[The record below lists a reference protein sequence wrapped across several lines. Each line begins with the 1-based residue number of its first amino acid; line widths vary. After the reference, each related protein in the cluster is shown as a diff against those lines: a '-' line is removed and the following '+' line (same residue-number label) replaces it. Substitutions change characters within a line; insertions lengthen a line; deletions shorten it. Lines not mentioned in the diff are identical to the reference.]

1 MKTFLQIAIV
11 GLFALASLNPALGKP
26 LKSLKSNTDN
36 IISVE
41 YEFELPS
48 IRNNGKYDCVE
59 MDGTERHIRP
69 GEPVLPVYP
78 VRLLLPAGRK
88 VLQVRAEVSDAIELK
103 GEYNLAP
110 GQKPRC
116 KSASGPHEIVQP
128 NPAIYGNNQP
138 WPGINCKRVS
148 IQNKRGYQ
156 ILTVNVFPLQ
166 YVPTTSKLTCAR
178 KIRLEVSNSQR
189 VHANTRCGLPVT

>member
-1 MKTFLQIAIV
+1 MKPFLQIAIIAI
-11 GLFALASLNPALGKP
+11 FAASNPAFGKP

-59 MDGTERHIRP
+59 MDGTEQHIRP
-69 GEPVLPVYP
+69 SAPVLPVYP

-110 GQKPRC
+110 GQKPRR
-116 KSASGPHEIVQP
+116 KSVLRPQ
-128 NPAIYGNNQP
+128 
-138 WPGINCKRVS
+138 KRF
-148 IQNKRGYQ
+148 
-156 ILTVNVFPLQ
+156 LTPF
-166 YVPTTSKLTCAR
+166 
-178 KIRLEVSNSQR
+178 
-189 VHANTRCGLPVT
+189 